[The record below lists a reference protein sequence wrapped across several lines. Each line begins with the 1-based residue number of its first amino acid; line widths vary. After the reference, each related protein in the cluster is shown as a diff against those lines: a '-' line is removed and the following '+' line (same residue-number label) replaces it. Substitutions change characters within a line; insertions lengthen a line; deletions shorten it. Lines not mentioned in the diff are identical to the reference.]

1 MESSDGCS
9 GQHRDPVSLYVLRME
24 AIYFSFFAM
33 KQRLYSD
40 HWNKNAVML
49 YCSIL
54 LQAIENTTR
63 RRNTHMCTARTIY
76 YELSIDAEGQQFPVP
91 SPTTL
96 TLDDDHFGR
105 NM

>member
-1 MESSDGCS
+1 
-9 GQHRDPVSLYVLRME
+9 ME

-40 HWNKNAVML
+40 HWNMNAVML

-54 LQAIENTTR
+54 PQAVEDMSR
-63 RRNTHMCTARTIY
+63 RRTQQEGIHACAQREPCINNYSTKV
-76 YELSIDAEGQQFPVP
+76 EGQQFPRP
-91 SPTTL
+91 QLL
-96 TLDDDHFGR
+96 TPDDDHIGR